1 MAVSTHGLVTVALIG
16 TGEMGSAVGRR
27 LREMGARVL
36 TELKGRSELSVRRV
50 ADAGLEVIDDDQLL
64 VRQANFIL
72 SIVPPGSACAVAERF
87 RASLSRT
94 DHKPIFVECNAI
106 APKTVRRIE
115 AMLSNTGCRFVD
127 AGIIGGPPSINVS
140 VRGPRFYASGS
151 HAQMFASL
159 AQYGLDIAV
168 LEAPIGA
175 ASALKLAYAGLTK
188 GFTAL
193 GAAMI
198 AAAAREHLADNLRA
212 ELARTQPDML
222 VRLERMIPAMFPKA
236 YRWVAEM
243 EQIADFAIDETKG
256 AAIYQGAARLYEGIA
271 AEFEHDRS
279 AERLLALT
287 SFAGSKGDRQER
299 SEDSPGERNE
309 IR

>member
-1 MAVSTHGLVTVALIG
+1 MAVSADGRVTVAVIG
-16 TGEMGSAVGRR
+16 AGEMGSAVGRR
-27 LREMGARVL
+27 LREMGARL
-36 TELKGRSELSVRRV
+36 ITELKGRSEQSIRRV

-64 VRQANFIL
+64 VDEANFIL
-72 SIVPPGSACAVAERF
+72 SIVPPGVACAVAERF
-87 RASLSRT
+87 RGPLSRT
-94 DHKPIFVECNAI
+94 EPKPMFVECNAI

-115 AMLSNTGCRFVD
+115 TILSETGCGFVD
-127 AGIIGGPPSINVS
+127 AGIIGGPPPIDALAK
-140 VRGPRFYASGS
+140 GPRFYASGP

-168 LEAPIGA
+168 LQASIGA

-198 AAAAREHLADNLRA
+198 GAAAREHLADALRT

-222 VRLERMIPAMFPKA
+222 VRLERFVPAMFPKA

-243 EQIADFAIDETKG
+243 EQIADFAGEESVG
-256 AAIYQGAARLYEGIA
+256 AAIYQGAARLYERIA
-271 AEFEHDRS
+271 AEFEGDQPS
-279 AERLLALT
+279 ERLSALT
-287 SFAGSKGDRQER
+287 SFCNKRR
-299 SEDSPGERNE
+299 
-309 IR
+309 

>member
-1 MAVSTHGLVTVALIG
+1 MAVSANGRVTVAVIG
-16 TGEMGSAVGRR
+16 AGEMGSAVGRR
-27 LREMGARVL
+27 LRAMGARVI
-36 TELKGRSELSVRRV
+36 TELKGRSEQSARRV

-64 VRQANFIL
+64 VREANFIF
-72 SIVPPGSACAVAERF
+72 SIVPPGVACAVAERL
-87 RASLSRT
+87 REPLSRT
-94 DHKPIFVECNAI
+94 DRKPMFVECNAI

-115 AMLSNTGCRFVD
+115 AMLSESRCGFID
-127 AGIIGGPPSINVS
+127 AGIIGGPPPIDVL
-140 VRGPRFYASGS
+140 VKGPRFYASGR

-159 AQYGLDIAV
+159 TQFGLDIAI

-198 AAAAREHLADNLRA
+198 GAAAREHLADALRA

-222 VRLERMIPAMFPKA
+222 VRLERFIPAMFPKA

-243 EQIADFAIDETKG
+243 EQIADFAGEEDTG
-256 AAIYQGAARLYEGIA
+256 AAIYEGAARLYQRIA
-271 AEFEHDRS
+271 AEFESDPS
-279 AERLLALT
+279 GPRLTALT
-287 SFAGSKGDRQER
+287 SLCKQRK
-299 SEDSPGERNE
+299 
-309 IR
+309 